1 MSEQTATIESPSR
14 GPINCM
20 GCGSQMAPD
29 QKYCLDCGKRKG
41 EPRVDYSRYLPEV
54 AGEGAGTPPPELPSG
69 GPATPDARPE
79 REVTPLMAAAGLAGL
94 AVILL
99 LGVLIGRMGQNDS
112 APVVAATGLP
122 TTTTA
127 STGTTGTETAV
138 SFQSDWPAG
147 EDGWTVELATVSNT
161 TDAAAVEATK
171 ADLASRGASEVG
183 VLNSDEFGTLPAGNY
198 VFYSGKFP
206 SKDAAEA
213 ELETLS
219 ASFPDARVIEVA
231 SDGGGGGGA
240 ATVKASGS
248 LASDANASQSPDK
261 VVEASKSQLEEI
273 NNADA
278 GDYQELQKK
287 LPPTIATPGKA
298 PPKDNKKPGAGS
310 DAVSIG

>member
-1 MSEQTATIESPSR
+1 MSEQTMTIQSPSR

-20 GCGSQMAPD
+20 GCGSPMAPD

-41 EPRVDYSRYLPEV
+41 EPRVEYSRYLPEA
-54 AGEGAGTPPPELPSG
+54 AGEGAGTPPPVLPPGDPVGS
-69 GPATPDARPE
+69 DSRPE

-94 AVILL
+94 AMILL

-122 TTTTA
+122 TATTA
-127 STGTTGTETAV
+127 STGTTGTEMAV
-138 SFQSDWPAG
+138 SFQSDWPSG

-171 ADLASRGASEVG
+171 TDLASKGASEVG
-183 VLNSDEFGTLPAGNY
+183 VLNSDDFGTLPVGNY
-198 VFYSGKFP
+198 VFFSGKFP
-206 SKDAAEA
+206 SKEDAEA

-219 ASFPDARVIEVA
+219 TSFPDARVIEVA
-231 SDGGGGGGA
+231 SDGGGSGA
-240 ATVKASGS
+240 ETVKSSGS
-248 LASDANASQSPDK
+248 LASDANAAQSPDK
-261 VVEASKSQLEEI
+261 VVEASKAQLDEI